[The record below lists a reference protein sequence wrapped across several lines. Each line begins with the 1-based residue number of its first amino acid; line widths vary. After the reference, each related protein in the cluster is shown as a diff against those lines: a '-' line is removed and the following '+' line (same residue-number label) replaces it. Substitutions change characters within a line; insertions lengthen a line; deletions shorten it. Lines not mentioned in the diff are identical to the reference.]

1 MDEPESKPTSRM
13 KHQLLQNP
21 WAANSMSMQA
31 MKRGFFRSQQSE
43 QGFSLF
49 EALIAA
55 LIVAV
60 AVAGVMQLHNRN
72 LQNTAANAELQ
83 RAQRILSNAQQRYQ
97 LSNTLSN
104 SDLLALNQQA
114 DHSGLKQKDIRMI
127 GDNIVLSWQAWSPD
141 AVVQRGGCTP
151 ANDADSCIAVT
162 VK

>member
-1 MDEPESKPTSRM
+1 MYTM
-13 KHQLLQNP
+13 KHCISR
-21 WAANSMSMQA
+21 AN
-31 MKRGFFRSQQSE
+31 QSE

-60 AVAGVMQLHNRN
+60 AVAGVMQLHNNN

-83 RAQRILSNAQQRYQ
+83 RAQRILFNAQQRYQ
-97 LSNTLSN
+97 LSNTLSH
-104 SDLLALNQQA
+104 SDLGALSQQA
-114 DHSGLKQKDIRMI
+114 TQSGLKQYDLQTA

>member
-1 MDEPESKPTSRM
+1 M
-13 KHQLLQNP
+13 K
-21 WAANSMSMQA
+21 S
-31 MKRGFFRSQQSE
+31 FIFRVNQSE

-60 AVAGVMQLHNRN
+60 AVAGVMQLHNNN

-83 RAQRILSNAQQRYQ
+83 RAQRILFNAQQRYQ
-97 LSNTLSN
+97 LSNTLSD
-104 SDLLALNQQA
+104 SDLGVLSQQA
-114 DHSGLKQKDIRMI
+114 TQSGLKQYDLQTA

>member
-1 MDEPESKPTSRM
+1 MYTM
-13 KHQLLQNP
+13 KHCISR
-21 WAANSMSMQA
+21 AN
-31 MKRGFFRSQQSE
+31 QSE

-60 AVAGVMQLHNRN
+60 AVAGVMQLHNNN

-83 RAQRILSNAQQRYQ
+83 RAQRILFNAQQRYQ
-97 LSNTLSN
+97 LSNTLSH
-104 SDLLALNQQA
+104 SDLGALSQQA
-114 DHSGLKQKDIRMI
+114 TQSGLKQYDLQTA

-141 AVVQRGGCTP
+141 AVVKRGGCTP

>member
-1 MDEPESKPTSRM
+1 MYIM
-13 KHQLLQNP
+13 KHGILRP
-21 WAANSMSMQA
+21 
-31 MKRGFFRSQQSE
+31 QQSE

-55 LIVAV
+55 LIVAI
-60 AVAGVMQLHNRN
+60 AVAGLMQLHNNN

-83 RAQRILSNAQQRYQ
+83 RAQRILFNAQQRYQ

-114 DHSGLKQKDIRMI
+114 EQSGLKQKDVRIT
-127 GDNIVLSWQAWSPD
+127 GDNIVLSWRAWSPD
-141 AVVQRGGCTP
+141 AVVQRACAP
-151 ANDADSCIAVT
+151 ANGADSCIAVT

>member
-1 MDEPESKPTSRM
+1 MIRRQIKCLYMNSFIDTVSCSGNDFGLGSARTVNTSER
-13 KHQLLQNP
+13 
-21 WAANSMSMQA
+21 
-31 MKRGFFRSQQSE
+31 
-43 QGFSLF
+43 GFSLF

-55 LIVAV
+55 LIVAI
-60 AVAGVMQLHNRN
+60 AVAGVMQLHNNN

-104 SDLLALNQQA
+104 SDLSALNQQA
-114 DHSGLKQKDIRMI
+114 DHSGLKQKNIRMI
-127 GDNIVLSWQAWSPD
+127 GDNIVLSWKARSPD

-151 ANDADSCIAVT
+151 ANGADSCIAVT

>member
-1 MDEPESKPTSRM
+1 MNSFIDTVSCSGNDFGLDSARTVNTSER
-13 KHQLLQNP
+13 
-21 WAANSMSMQA
+21 
-31 MKRGFFRSQQSE
+31 
-43 QGFSLF
+43 GFSLF

-55 LIVAV
+55 LIVAI
-60 AVAGVMQLHNRN
+60 AVAGVMQLHNNN

-83 RAQRILSNAQQRYQ
+83 RAQRILFNAQQRYQ
-97 LSNTLSN
+97 LSNTLSD
-104 SDLLALNQQA
+104 SDLGVLSQQA
-114 DHSGLKQKDIRMI
+114 TQSGLKQYDLQTA

>member
-55 LIVAV
+55 LIVAI
-60 AVAGVMQLHNRN
+60 AVAGLMQLHNNN

-104 SDLLALNQQA
+104 SDLSALNQQA

>member
-1 MDEPESKPTSRM
+1 MYIM
-13 KHQLLQNP
+13 KHGILRP
-21 WAANSMSMQA
+21 
-31 MKRGFFRSQQSE
+31 QQFE

-55 LIVAV
+55 LIVAI

-72 LQNTAANAELQ
+72 LQSTAANAELQ
-83 RAQRILSNAQQRYQ
+83 RAQRILFNAQQRYQ

-114 DHSGLKQKDIRMI
+114 EQSGLKQKDVRIT

-141 AVVQRGGCTP
+141 AVVQRACAPGNG
-151 ANDADSCIAVT
+151 ANSCIAVT

>member
-1 MDEPESKPTSRM
+1 M
-13 KHQLLQNP
+13 K
-21 WAANSMSMQA
+21 S
-31 MKRGFFRSQQSE
+31 FIFRVNQSE

-60 AVAGVMQLHNRN
+60 AVAGVMQLHNNN

-83 RAQRILSNAQQRYQ
+83 RVQRILFNAQQRYQ
-97 LSNTLSN
+97 LSNILSD
-104 SDLLALNQQA
+104 SDLGVLSQQA
-114 DHSGLKQKDIRMI
+114 TQSGLKQYDLQTA

>member
-1 MDEPESKPTSRM
+1 MDEPESKPTLRM

-21 WAANSMSMQA
+21 WVANSMHT

-72 LQNTAANAELQ
+72 LQSTAANAELQ
-83 RAQRILSNAQQRYQ
+83 RVQRILFNAQQRYQ

-104 SDLLALNQQA
+104 SDLVVLSQQA
-114 DHSGLKQKDIRMI
+114 TQSGLKQYDLQTA
-127 GDNIVLSWQAWSPD
+127 GNNIVLSWQAWSPD
-141 AVVQRGGCTP
+141 AVVQRACMP
-151 ANDADSCIAVT
+151 ANGADSCIAVI

>member
-13 KHQLLQNP
+13 KHQLLQNA
-21 WAANSMSMQA
+21 WAANSMYT
-31 MKRGFFRSQQSE
+31 MKHGFFHTQQSE

-55 LIVAV
+55 LIVAI
-60 AVAGVMQLHNRN
+60 AVAGLMQLHNNN

-83 RAQRILSNAQQRYQ
+83 RAQRILFNAQQRYQ

-104 SDLLALNQQA
+104 SDLVVLSQQA
-114 DHSGLKQKDIRMI
+114 TQSGLKQYDLQTT

-141 AVVQRGGCTP
+141 AVVKRGCMP
-151 ANDADSCIAVT
+151 ANGADSCIAVT

>member
-1 MDEPESKPTSRM
+1 MYTM
-13 KHQLLQNP
+13 KHCISR
-21 WAANSMSMQA
+21 AN
-31 MKRGFFRSQQSE
+31 QSE

-60 AVAGVMQLHNRN
+60 AVAGVMQLHNNN

-83 RAQRILSNAQQRYQ
+83 RAQRILFNAQQRYQ
-97 LSNTLSN
+97 LSNTLSH
-104 SDLLALNQQA
+104 SDLGALSQQA
-114 DHSGLKQKDIRMI
+114 TQSGLKQYDLQTT

-141 AVVQRGGCTP
+141 AVVKRGCMP
-151 ANDADSCIAVT
+151 ANGADSCIAVT

>member
-1 MDEPESKPTSRM
+1 MYTM
-13 KHQLLQNP
+13 KHCISR
-21 WAANSMSMQA
+21 AN
-31 MKRGFFRSQQSE
+31 QSE

-60 AVAGVMQLHNRN
+60 AVAGVMQLHNNN

-83 RAQRILSNAQQRYQ
+83 RAERILFNAQQRYQ
-97 LSNTLSN
+97 LSNTLSH
-104 SDLLALNQQA
+104 SDLGALSQQA
-114 DHSGLKQKDIRMI
+114 TQSGLKQYDLQTA

-141 AVVQRGGCTP
+141 AVVKRGCMP
-151 ANDADSCIAVT
+151 ANGADSCIAVT

>member
-1 MDEPESKPTSRM
+1 MNSFIDTVSCSGNDFGLDSARTVNTSER
-13 KHQLLQNP
+13 
-21 WAANSMSMQA
+21 
-31 MKRGFFRSQQSE
+31 
-43 QGFSLF
+43 GFSLF

-55 LIVAV
+55 LIVAI
-60 AVAGVMQLHNRN
+60 AVAGVMQLHNNN

-104 SDLLALNQQA
+104 SDLSALNQQA

-141 AVVQRGGCTP
+141 AVAQRGGCTP

>member
-1 MDEPESKPTSRM
+1 MIRRQIKCLYMNSFIDTVSCSGNDFGLGSARTVNTSER
-13 KHQLLQNP
+13 
-21 WAANSMSMQA
+21 
-31 MKRGFFRSQQSE
+31 
-43 QGFSLF
+43 GFSLF

-55 LIVAV
+55 LIVAI
-60 AVAGVMQLHNRN
+60 AVAGVMQLHNNN

-114 DHSGLKQKDIRMI
+114 DHSGLKQKNIRMI
-127 GDNIVLSWQAWSPD
+127 GDNIVLSWKARSPD

-151 ANDADSCIAVT
+151 ANGADSCIAVT

>member
-1 MDEPESKPTSRM
+1 MYIM
-13 KHQLLQNP
+13 KHGILRP
-21 WAANSMSMQA
+21 
-31 MKRGFFRSQQSE
+31 QQFE

-55 LIVAV
+55 LIVAI

-72 LQNTAANAELQ
+72 LQSTAANAELQ
-83 RAQRILSNAQQRYQ
+83 RAQRILFNAQQRYQ

-114 DHSGLKQKDIRMI
+114 EQSGLKQKDVRIT
-127 GDNIVLSWQAWSPD
+127 GDNIVLSWRAWSPD
-141 AVVQRGGCTP
+141 AVVQRACAP
-151 ANDADSCIAVT
+151 ANGADSCIAVT

>member
-1 MDEPESKPTSRM
+1 MYIM
-13 KHQLLQNP
+13 KHGILRP
-21 WAANSMSMQA
+21 
-31 MKRGFFRSQQSE
+31 QQFE

-55 LIVAV
+55 LIVAI

-72 LQNTAANAELQ
+72 LQSTAANAELQ
-83 RAQRILSNAQQRYQ
+83 RAQRILFNAQQRYQ

-114 DHSGLKQKDIRMI
+114 EQSGLKQKDVRIT

-141 AVVQRGGCTP
+141 AVVKRGCMP
-151 ANDADSCIAVT
+151 ANGADSCIAVT

>member
-1 MDEPESKPTSRM
+1 MNSFIDTVSCSGNDFGLDSARTVNTSER
-13 KHQLLQNP
+13 
-21 WAANSMSMQA
+21 
-31 MKRGFFRSQQSE
+31 
-43 QGFSLF
+43 GFSLF

-55 LIVAV
+55 LIVAI
-60 AVAGVMQLHNRN
+60 AVAGVMQLHNNN

-83 RAQRILSNAQQRYQ
+83 RAERILFNAQQRYQ
-97 LSNTLSN
+97 LSNTLSH
-104 SDLLALNQQA
+104 SDLGALSQQA
-114 DHSGLKQKDIRMI
+114 TQSGLKQYDLQTA